1 MEPSGIKFVELTPED
16 YRFIEDIYKQIIN
29 EYMTIIKSGT
39 GNSPAKI
46 DTVPT
51 FKVAVQFLRERAI
64 FNKNDI
70 KNFVTWLVRN
80 QSNG

>member
-1 MEPSGIKFVELTPED
+1 MEPSRIKFVEITPED
-16 YRFIEDIYKQIIN
+16 YRFIEDIYEQIIN
-29 EYMTIIKSGT
+29 EYMTIIKSGA
-39 GNSPAKI
+39 GNSPDKI

-51 FKVAVQFLRERAI
+51 FKVAVEFLRERAI

-80 QSNG
+80 QK

>member
-39 GNSPAKI
+39 ENSPAKI

-51 FKVAVQFLRERAI
+51 FKVAVKFLRERAI

-70 KNFVTWLVRN
+70 KNFVIWLIRN
-80 QSNG
+80 QK

>member
-1 MEPSGIKFVELTPED
+1 
-16 YRFIEDIYKQIIN
+16 
-29 EYMTIIKSGT
+29 MTIIKSGA

-51 FKVAVQFLRERAI
+51 FKVAMKFLRERAI

-80 QSNG
+80 QK